1 MVLRCQAKHVI
12 ELIFTIILS
21 TMLSAQSNLPLVAQY
36 TNADYGYS
44 VPIPEHSQIRRS
56 DPLAPNHG
64 FGIDLSEMPPSYLWI
79 DGTFYS
85 EDFAVPEVPQVAIRG
100 LRDRGAVKIKLRKK
114 VSTRLGGL
122 SAMHFVI
129 DYELNQKPMVSE
141 TVWALRPANK
151 RSSAIHYSIVL
162 ECTRERFDQDSQLV
176 EKLRQ
181 GWRLLPRGEK

>member
-1 MVLRCQAKHVI
+1 M
-12 ELIFTIILS
+12 FMIILS
-21 TMLSAQSNLPLVAQY
+21 KMLYAQSDSPLVSQY

-44 VPIPEHSQIRRS
+44 VPIPEHYRIRRS

-85 EDFAVPEVPQVAIRG
+85 EDFTVPEVPQVTIRG
-100 LRDRGAVKIKLRKK
+100 LQDRGAVKIKLRKK
-114 VSTRLGGL
+114 VSTQLGTL
-122 SAMHFVI
+122 SAMHFII
-129 DYELNQKPMVSE
+129 DYELNRKPMVSE

-151 RSSAIHYSIVL
+151 SSSAIHYSISL
-162 ECTRERFDQDSQLV
+162 ECARERFDHDSQLI

-181 GWRLLPRGEK
+181 GWHLLPR